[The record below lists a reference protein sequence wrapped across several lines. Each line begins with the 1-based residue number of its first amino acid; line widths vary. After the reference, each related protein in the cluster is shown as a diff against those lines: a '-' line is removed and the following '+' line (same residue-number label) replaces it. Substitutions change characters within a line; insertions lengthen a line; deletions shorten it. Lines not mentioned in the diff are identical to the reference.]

1 MQQKPDPRRRAAKAP
16 AAPGKPG
23 RAKAA
28 PRAGKAKRRKGH
40 MGLALAVCAVAALLM
55 YLSGGVG
62 RYGGTRGA
70 EDEIAANR
78 RLLAELQAREPVDLN
93 AELKRQRRELLARKN
108 GILVDDMEAEQQK
121 ILAMTEADWDRG
133 ELARWFEGTAIVGDS
148 IINQVRSYHWLDS
161 PVFSKGGIHISIE
174 LDLLDDIEAA
184 QPSVI
189 FLCFG
194 MNDVGVFQD
203 RVSMY
208 VERYS
213 KVIRR
218 LQRNLPEAVIYV
230 HATLPVTEACVRE
243 DSDYQYIGA
252 YNEAMKAACPELGAY
267 FIDSAFLLEARPDFY
282 SSDGRHPN
290 RIYYPL
296 WLTYLADITG
306 LSND

>member
-16 AAPGKPG
+16 ATAGKPG

-93 AELKRQRRELLARKN
+93 AELKRQRRELLAQKN

-194 MNDVGVFQD
+194 MNDVGVFLERVD
-203 RVSMY
+203 RY

-213 KVIRR
+213 NVIRR
-218 LQRNLPEAVIYV
+218 LQANVPDAVIYV
-230 HATLPVTEACVRE
+230 HATLPVTDECVAKE
-243 DSDYQYIGA
+243 SKYQYIDL
-252 YNEAMKAACPELGAY
+252 YNQEMKKVCPELGCY
-267 FIDSAFLLEARPDFY
+267 FIDSGFILKARPELY
-282 SSDGRHPN
+282 ARDGRHPREN
-290 RIYYPL
+290 YYPL
-296 WLTYLADITG
+296 WLTYLADCAG
-306 LSND
+306 LNQ